1 MGHPGANVVRIA
13 PGSGHFV
20 GCATEDHHWAR
31 PPSARHPTS
40 VIRTLVT
47 SIGKRP
53 ATTRSVLALAS
64 PVLIISTN
72 MSIENPRASMLA
84 SVQPSR
90 LPASNSSARRRWREG
105 CACSRCGVGCL
116 PRTLD
121 VLTGRRYAS
130 RGRRERPQRR
140 KSPFPLPPPGSRGR
154 LCARRG
160 RGLPDIGPVP
170 KTRSVPRRDSD
181 GTVPAADRLTS

>member
-1 MGHPGANVVRIA
+1 VGEGTYSTSAVSGSLLRRGIFVVSVAEIMSLMGHPGANVVRIA

-121 VLTGRRYAS
+121 VLTGRRCAS
-130 RGRRERPQRR
+130 RGAPVE
-140 KSPFPLPPPGSRGR
+140 LPPD
-154 LCARRG
+154 
-160 RGLPDIGPVP
+160 GLD
-170 KTRSVPRRDSD
+170 
-181 GTVPAADRLTS
+181 